1 MMRRSFLAAAAIVML
16 GFGFCGSTLMNT
28 MAKEPAQT
36 GKAVYY
42 TSIEINDGDSL
53 WSIAHKYAPE
63 LGLSTQEYIKLL
75 KKMNR
80 LNGDTIHEGCY
91 LTIMYGADE

>member
-1 MMRRSFLAAAAIVML
+1 MRRSFLAAAAIVML

-42 TSIEINDGDSL
+42 TSIEISSGDSL
-53 WSIAHKYAPE
+53 WSVAHK
-63 LGLSTQEYIKLL
+63 
-75 KKMNR
+75 
-80 LNGDTIHEGCY
+80 
-91 LTIMYGADE
+91 

>member
-1 MMRRSFLAAAAIVML
+1 MRRSFLAAAAIVML

-42 TSIEINDGDSL
+42 TSIEISSGDSL
-53 WSIAHKYAPE
+53 WSVAHKYAPE
-63 LGLSTQEYIKLL
+63 LGLSTQEYIKRL
-75 KKMNR
+75 KQMNH